1 MANFDFDFPED
12 MLSGL
17 DSILDNVAPKMIE
30 EALPVY
36 EKAVK
41 NKLEKHRDTGELI
54 ASIHCK
60 QSKTKTGAYIGYLT
74 ADGSSGKTT
83 YKRKNGKSEPFRNF
97 QKAMGLEYGTK
108 DGREPARP
116 FMQAAVNASEEQ
128 VLDKMQQVFN
138 REVKS

>member
-17 DSILDNVAPKMIE
+17 DSILDDVAPKMIE

-83 YKRKNGKSEPFRNF
+83 YAGS
-97 QKAMGLEYGTK
+97 
-108 DGREPARP
+108 
-116 FMQAAVNASEEQ
+116 S
-128 VLDKMQQVFN
+128 
-138 REVKS
+138 